1 MKKLVKISAIVL
13 FVSLALILVGSIL
26 RGIAWE
32 PEFDGALMGVAFN
45 NIGYIAFTLSGVV
58 LTSAGVLMA
67 AKGDCGCNKD
77 KDQDNK

>member
-1 MKKLVKISAIVL
+1 MKKLIKISAVVL
-13 FVSLALILVGSIL
+13 FISLAMILVGSIL

-45 NIGYIAFTLSGVV
+45 NIGYIAFALSGVV
-58 LTSAGVLMA
+58 LTRVGVLMA

-77 KDQDNK
+77 KGQEK